1 MGLRYALCGQRDKGQ
16 SKLQSKAEPPAIH
29 PNKLSDAGRIG
40 HCVRKAGCCITV
52 MMHSNLPLFARMY
65 KSSLCAQS
73 LVLVLFVCIRS
84 AGAAPQPG
92 NAHLLRP
99 SALRCDEKSEPLAVD
114 DAHPAFSWRLSAAS
128 PSLHGVSESAYRIQV
143 AAGNGS
149 FDSAKNLLWDTGV
162 VPSPASADVAY
173 NGPALAAERAYM
185 WRVEVWDE
193 HKHASGWSAA
203 AHWTQAPV
211 WRAAWIA
218 APADNDRNRSEP
230 MPIFRKAFTVDR
242 GIARAVLYASGLGQD
257 ELRINGRKVGDDVL
271 TPGWSDYR
279 KTIYYDA
286 YDVTALLRRGPNA
299 LGVMLGNGMYRVLHT
314 AGRYT
319 KFVGS
324 YGELKLTVQL
334 HIDFVD
340 GGSAEIL
347 SDGTWKT
354 TPGPITF
361 SSTYGGEDYDARLV
375 QPDWDEPGF
384 NDGQWRAVVVVAG
397 PGGALRP
404 EIAPPIRVM
413 HIYAPVKITQPKP
426 SVRVYDLGQNFAGW
440 PAIAAAGPAGATIKL
455 IGGELL
461 DANGMVTQRS
471 SKGPQW
477 YSYTLRGKGVE
488 SWHPR
493 FSYWGFRY
501 VQVESASGVR
511 ILSLRGEATHSSSEQ
526 VGEFS
531 SSDPLLNNIH
541 ALILHAIENNA
552 VSLFTDCP
560 HREKLGWLEETHL
573 LAPSMLY
580 DFDFAGLY
588 AATARNIADE
598 QRTEGAQA
606 GMVAEI
612 APQYVVFDPVKA
624 AVFNDSPEWGSAAV
638 LAPWYAYERDGD
650 LRFLAAQYPVMRAYA
665 AYLATRAKN
674 GIVDYGL
681 GDWYD
686 IGPGAPGFS
695 KLTSAGVTATAIY
708 YQDLN
713 VLEKTA
719 ALLGKNEESSTYAQQ
734 ADAVRTA
741 FNARFFDASHH
752 IYDKGSQTAQAMPL
766 ALGMVPGDERAAV
779 LNALVADIRAHQN
792 HVTAGD
798 IGYHYVVDALLDGGR
813 SDVLLE
819 MLERTDTPS
828 YGYQLAQGATSL
840 TEAWDANPDS
850 SQDHF
855 MLGDAEEW
863 FYRGLGGINV
873 DLSRAGAERLILRPA
888 VVGNLAWVRTRYES
902 ALGMIESSWRR
913 DADFIDYDFTIP
925 PNATATIAIDSA
937 SSNSTTVNGVTIS
950 KASGVL
956 SQRIDGKQIEI
967 VVGSGDYRIHAAN
980 SAH

>member
-1 MGLRYALCGQRDKGQ
+1 MER
-16 SKLQSKAEPPAIH
+16 PAIH
-29 PNKLSDAGRIG
+29 PNKLSDAGHVA
-40 HCVRKAGCCITV
+40 HCVMTAHCCITV
-52 MMHSNLPLFARMY
+52 MMDSSRIFFAPMY
-65 KSSLCAQS
+65 KSSLCVLT
-73 LVLVLFVCIRS
+73 LVLVLFVRICT
-84 AGAAPQPG
+84 AAAAPQPG
-92 NAHLLRP
+92 SAHLLRP
-99 SALRCDEKSEPLAVD
+99 TALRCDGKTEPLAVD

-128 PSLHGVSESAYRIQV
+128 SSLHAVSQSAYRIQV
-143 AAGNGS
+143 AAGNGG
-149 FDSAKNLLWDTGV
+149 FDSAKNILWDTGV
-162 VPSPASADVAY
+162 ISSAATAGIAY
-173 NGPALAAERAYM
+173 DGPALAPQRAYV

-193 HKHASGWSAA
+193 RNHATGWSAA
-203 AHWTQAPV
+203 AHWMQAPL

-218 APADNDRNRSEP
+218 AHAESDGDHDEP
-230 MPIFRKAFTVDR
+230 MPIFRKAFKVDR

-257 ELRINGRKVGDDVL
+257 ELRINGRKVCNDVL
-271 TPGWSDYR
+271 TPGWSDYH

-299 LGVMLGNGMYRVLHT
+299 MGVMLGNGMYRVLRT
-314 AGRYT
+314 PGRYT

-324 YGELKLTVQL
+324 YGEPKLIAQL

-340 GGSAEIL
+340 GGSIEIP

-354 TPGPITF
+354 APGPITF
-361 SSTYGGEDYDARLV
+361 SSAYGGEDYDARLA
-375 QPDWDEPGF
+375 QQGWDEPGF
-384 NDGQWRAVVVVAG
+384 NDASWNPAAVVTS
-397 PGGALRP
+397 PGGAMRP
-404 EIAPPIRVM
+404 ENAPPIRVM
-413 HIYAPVKITQPKP
+413 HTYAPVKVTHPKP
-426 SVRVYDLGQNFAGW
+426 DVSVYDLGQNFAGW
-440 PAIAAAGPAGATIKL
+440 PAITATGPAGATIKL

-461 DANGMVTQRS
+461 DADGLVTQHS

-501 VQVESASGVR
+501 VQVEGASTGAGQSSAR
-511 ILSLRGEATHSSSEQ
+511 IVSLRGEATHSSSEQ
-526 VGEFS
+526 VGDFS
-531 SSDPLLNNIH
+531 SSDELLNRIH
-541 ALILHAIENNA
+541 TLILRAIENNA

-612 APQYVVFDPVKA
+612 APQYVVFPGA
-624 AVFNDSPEWGSAAV
+624 ANVVFNDSPEWGSAAV

-650 LRFLAAQYPVMRAYA
+650 LQSLAAEYPVMRAYT
-665 AYLATRAKN
+665 AYLGTRAHD

-695 KLTSAGVTATAIY
+695 KLTSAGVTGTAIY
-708 YQDLN
+708 YQDLKA
-713 VLEKTA
+713 LEKTA
-719 ALLGKNEESSTYAQQ
+719 AQLGKLDESRAYAQQ

-741 FNARFFDASHH
+741 FNSRFFDASHH
-752 IYDKGSQTAQAMPL
+752 FYDKGSQTAQAMPL
-766 ALGMVPGDERAAV
+766 ALGMAPDGERAAV
-779 LNALVADIRAHQN
+779 LDTLVADIRAHRN

-798 IGYHYVVDALLDGGR
+798 VGFHYVVDALLEGER
-813 SDVLLE
+813 SDVLLD
-819 MLERTDTPS
+819 MLERTDAPS

-840 TEAWDANPDS
+840 TEAWDANPNS

-863 FYRGLGGINV
+863 FYRGLGGIHV
-873 DLSRAGAERLILRPA
+873 DLSRAGAERLTLRPA
-888 VVGNLAWVRTRYES
+888 IVGNLAWVRTHYDSR
-902 ALGMIESSWRR
+902 LGLIESDWQRG
-913 DADFIDYDFTIP
+913 ADSTDYRFTIP
-925 PNATATIAIDSA
+925 PNTTATIELDSA
-937 SSNSTTVNGVTIS
+937 SPSDATVNGVPIAKAAGVIS
-950 KASGVL
+950 EHAEGH
-956 SQRIDGKQIEI
+956 RIEMA
-967 VVGSGDYRIHAAN
+967 VGSGEYRIHAAN
-980 SAH
+980 PAH